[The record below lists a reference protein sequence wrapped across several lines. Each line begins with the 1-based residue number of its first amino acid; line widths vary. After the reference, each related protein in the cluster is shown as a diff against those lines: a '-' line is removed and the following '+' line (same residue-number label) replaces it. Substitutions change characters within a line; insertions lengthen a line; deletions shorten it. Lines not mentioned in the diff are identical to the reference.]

1 MRYGQLVKVQEAFG
15 IKDVKRVI
23 STDNANVYVCRED
36 EYKRAEADNRP
47 PVTVG
52 FPRQFV
58 LEVLDESR

>member
-1 MRYGQLVKVQEAFG
+1 MRYGQRVEVQEAFE

-23 STDNANVYVCRED
+23 SADFANVYVCRED
-36 EYKRAEADNRP
+36 EYRQAAAEKRE

-58 LEVLDESR
+58 LGVVDEG